1 MRNRKRRFKKTNDEA
16 LDPIAAVANLF
27 DFSLVFA
34 VALMVALVSKLGMT
48 ELMSKEDFNM
58 VKNPGT
64 ENMEIIVKKGNKI
77 EKYKA
82 SDNPADK
89 SRSQGKR
96 VGTAYQ
102 LENGEIIYVPE

>member
-1 MRNRKRRFKKTNDEA
+1 MSRNKRQARRARRTNDES
-16 LDPIAAVANLF
+16 LDPIAPVANLF

-34 VALMVALVSKLGMT
+34 VALMVALVNKPGMT

-64 ENMEIIVKKGNKI
+64 ETMEIIVKKGNKI

-82 SDNPADK
+82 SDNPAYK
-89 SRSQGKR
+89 SK
-96 VGTAYQ
+96 
-102 LENGEIIYVPE
+102 

>member
-1 MRNRKRRFKKTNDEA
+1 MRNRKRRFKKTHDEA

-64 ENMEIIVKKGNKI
+64 EDMEIIVKKGNKI
-77 EKYKA
+77 EKYRA
-82 SDNPADK
+82 SDNPTGK
-89 SRSQGKR
+89 SKSQGKR